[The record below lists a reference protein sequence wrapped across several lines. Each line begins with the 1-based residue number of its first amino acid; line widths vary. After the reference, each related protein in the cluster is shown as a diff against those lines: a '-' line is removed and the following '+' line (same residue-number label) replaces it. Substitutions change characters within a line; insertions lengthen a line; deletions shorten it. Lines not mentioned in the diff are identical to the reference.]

1 MLVVLALAL
10 AAIAILAGV
19 WAVATGRGDEL
30 GEFTPDV
37 PPLGLPEAGQL
48 GAVDLMA
55 LHLPVSLVGYH
66 TESVDEALNRV
77 AAALSERDTRIAV
90 LEQRVSELLAGRL
103 KARQEAYAAPLSG
116 PRTEHEP
123 EAPWGPTELL
133 ETHPG
138 EPAAPGGSPGAPAV
152 PYGDRATGGDALP
165 ALPAEDDPE
174 AEGGSKAEDD
184 PKETA
189 VDGTD
194 GEGGETGETGTAPEP
209 GGRPAHGDRSDRD
222 DRDGQAGGDDRDG
235 RTGEHDR
242 AGGAD
247 GAVEDDRPGQDD
259 RNDRGDRG
267 DRNDRGDRS
276 DRGDREV
283 REAR

>member
-19 WAVATGRGDEL
+19 WAIATGRGDEL
-30 GEFTPDV
+30 GEFIPDI

-66 TESVDEALNRV
+66 TESVDETLNRV

-103 KARQEAYAAPLSG
+103 KARQEAYARPLGG

-123 EAPWGPTELL
+123 EAPWGATELL
-133 ETHPG
+133 EAGPETL
-138 EPAAPGGSPGAPAV
+138 AASNGSPDASAV
-152 PYGDRATGGDALP
+152 PYGDRIAASGAGPVLSDQDESDLPPQDGSAFPDRDEPGLPARGGPEEAAAAGEDGGGD
-165 ALPAEDDPE
+165 
-174 AEGGSKAEDD
+174 
-184 PKETA
+184 
-189 VDGTD
+189 DGD
-194 GEGGETGETGTAPEP
+194 GGEDGDDGGAAPEP
-209 GGRPAHGDRSDRD
+209 GDGPARGGRET
-222 DRDGQAGGDDRDG
+222 DG
-235 RTGEHDR
+235 RE
-242 AGGAD
+242 A
-247 GAVEDDRPGQDD
+247 
-259 RNDRGDRG
+259 
-267 DRNDRGDRS
+267 
-276 DRGDREV
+276 GDRETGDRKM

>member
-30 GEFTPDV
+30 GEFPPDV

-103 KARQEAYAAPLSG
+103 KARQEAYAGPLSG

-123 EAPWGPTELL
+123 EAPWGATELL

-138 EPAAPGGSPGAPAV
+138 EPVPPGGPAA
-152 PYGDRATGGDALP
+152 PYGDRATGSGARP
-165 ALPAEDDPE
+165 ALPAED
-174 AEGGSKAEDD
+174 GSKAGDGPE
-184 PKETA
+184 ETA
-189 VDGTD
+189 ADGQ
-194 GEGGETGETGTAPEP
+194 GGETGETGAAPEP
-209 GGRPAHGDRSDRD
+209 GGGPAHGDRSDRDDRD

-235 RTGEHDR
+235 RSGEHDR

-247 GAVEDDRPGQDD
+247 GAGEDDRPGQDD
-259 RNDRGDRG
+259 RNDRGDRDDRG
-267 DRNDRGDRS
+267 DQSDRGDRS
-276 DRGDREV
+276 DRDGREV

>member
-123 EAPWGPTELL
+123 EAPWGATELL

-138 EPAAPGGSPGAPAV
+138 EPAGPGGSPGAPAV
-152 PYGDRATGGDALP
+152 PYGDRATGSGARP
-165 ALPAEDDPE
+165 ALPAEDGSE
-174 AEGGSKAEDD
+174 AE
-184 PKETA
+184 
-189 VDGTD
+189 DGP
-194 GEGGETGETGTAPEP
+194 EGTVADGETGETGEIGETGAAPDP
-209 GGRPAHGDRSDRD
+209 GDRPAHGDRSDRG
-222 DRDGQAGGDDRDG
+222 DRGDRNGRAGGDDRDG
-235 RTGEHDR
+235 PTGEHDR
-242 AGGAD
+242 TGGAD
-247 GAVEDDRPGQDD
+247 EAGEDDRPGQDG
-259 RNDRGDRG
+259 RSDRGDR
-267 DRNDRGDRS
+267 D
-276 DRGDREV
+276 DREV